1 MRETQQSTKIDR
13 HIDHL
18 KQEHDNL
25 DKEIKDRYKNY
36 DSDILISDL
45 KKKKLNIKDEIENY
59 KKDKAPLG

>member
-25 DKEIKDRYKNY
+25 DKEITNLQQLKDCRIDPKQQYRM
-36 DSDILISDL
+36 
-45 KKKKLNIKDEIENY
+45 KKSL
-59 KKDKAPLG
+59 

>member
-13 HIDHL
+13 HIDYL
-18 KQEHDNL
+18 RQEHDNL

-59 KKDKAPLG
+59 KKDMAPLG